1 MSRTKH
7 VIVVGAGI
15 TGLTAAFRLMQ
26 RGIAVTVVEAS
37 DHVGGLAGSLMTEDG
52 PVEKYYHFI
61 CRGDDDLIDLVAELG
76 LSKALHW
83 REAKTSFYV
92 KGELYPFVSP
102 TDLLRFHPVPLSQ
115 RLRFG
120 LHVLT
125 SQHRK
130 GWHGLD
136 RIPAKQW
143 LIRHVGK
150 EAYLAIWDPLLR
162 IKFGPFHEQISA
174 AWIWHRIHRVARSRD
189 GTFKG
194 NTYGFLD
201 RGCSILI
208 DALLMRLRAS
218 DLFRLLTGHTVGN
231 IESDG
236 SAAVGVR
243 FSPYRERLKADAVI
257 STAAIPSFID
267 MAPPMADYSARLSA
281 IEYLNIVCVLFEL
294 DRPFTDS
301 FWLNVNDPAIAFN
314 GMVELTNLS
323 PRRDLGAS
331 SFLYI
336 PFYVHKDDPRWAYT
350 DQQLYDEYTSAMVLI
365 RPDFDRSWIR
375 RWWVSR
381 DPNAQ
386 AICRMGFL
394 DIMPAHETPV
404 RGLYITDSS
413 QYYPEDRTVSASI
426 RLGRQVAELVLRN
439 HAI

>member
-1 MSRTKH
+1 MSRMKH
-7 VIVVGAGI
+7 VIVIGAGI
-15 TGLTAAFRLMQ
+15 TGLTAAFRLVQ

-37 DHVGGLAGSLMTEDG
+37 NCVGGLAGSLMSEDG

-76 LSKALHW
+76 LSEALHW
-83 REAKTSFYV
+83 REAKTSFYIED
-92 KGELYPFVSP
+92 KLHPFVSP
-102 TDLLRFHPVPLSQ
+102 ADLLRFDPVPLSQ

-120 LHVLT
+120 FHVLA

-130 GWHGLD
+130 DWHGLD
-136 RIPAKQW
+136 KIAAKDW

-150 EAYLAIWDPLLR
+150 EAYVAIWDPLLR

-218 DLFRLLTGHTVGN
+218 DSFRLLTGHTVKN

-236 SAAVGVR
+236 SSAVGVR
-243 FSPYRERLKADAVI
+243 FDPYGELLEADAVI
-257 STAAIPSFID
+257 STAAIPSFIEI
-267 MAPPMADYSARLSA
+267 APPMADYSARLSG

-301 FWLNVNDPAIAFN
+301 FWLNVNDPSIAFN
-314 GMVELTNLS
+314 GIVELTNLS
-323 PRRDLGAS
+323 PRTDLGSS
-331 SFLYI
+331 SFVYI
-336 PFYVHKDDPRWAYT
+336 PFYVHKDDPRWTYT
-350 DQQLYDEYTSAMVLI
+350 DQQLYDEYTSAMELI
-365 RPDFDRSWIR
+365 RKDFDRSWIR

-381 DPNAQ
+381 DLNAQ
-386 AICRMGFL
+386 AICRIGFL

-426 RLGRQVAELVLRN
+426 RLARQVAELVLRSLPT
-439 HAI
+439 